1 MVASTVSLKKGARG
15 RKHYP
20 RDGLRD
26 GSDLLHRIN
35 YTTIIPLLWFV
46 KVDKVAFDTDIEG
59 GVQLMSK
66 AQSKPSGTEDL
77 SVHEDGVMMVLK
89 QKPAA
94 LKSLALPADAQVAI
108 VSKSVTA
115 LQKVREQNKQLTGQA
130 FRFFSEAAKKTAV
143 VNKDAFAPNARALA
157 VLEGVR
163 IAQEDL
169 RRSGG
174 AYDLDQ
180 VRTLL
185 RGISRQAVD
194 KRVQEGSLLA
204 VPGPS
209 NHRSFPTL
217 QFNVDGTVV
226 EGLKSVQ
233 EALPTN
239 NPWTVLNF
247 LAQPDDRLGGRK
259 PIDLLREGK
268 VELVVE
274 AARRM
279 AQQGA

>member
-1 MVASTVSLKKGARG
+1 
-15 RKHYP
+15 
-20 RDGLRD
+20 
-26 GSDLLHRIN
+26 
-35 YTTIIPLLWFV
+35 
-46 KVDKVAFDTDIEG
+46 
-59 GVQLMSK
+59 
-66 AQSKPSGTEDL
+66 
-77 SVHEDGVMMVLK
+77 MMVLE
-89 QKPAA
+89 QKLAA
-94 LKSLALPADAQVAI
+94 LKSLVLPADAQVAI
-108 VSKSVTA
+108 VSRNATA
-115 LQKVREQNKQLTGQA
+115 LRKVRARNKQLTGRA
-130 FRFFSEAAKKTAV
+130 FRFFSGSLKKATV
-143 VNKDAFAPNARALA
+143 VNKEAFAPDARALA

-163 IAQEDL
+163 IAQEGL

-185 RGISRQAVD
+185 RGISRQAID

-217 QFNVDGTVV
+217 QFNADGTII
-226 EGLKSVQ
+226 EGLKSIR
-233 EALPTN
+233 EALPTD

-247 LAQPDDRLGGRK
+247 LAEPDDRLNGCK
-259 PIDLLREGK
+259 PIDLLKEGK
-268 VELVVE
+268 IELVVE

>member
-1 MVASTVSLKKGARG
+1 
-15 RKHYP
+15 
-20 RDGLRD
+20 
-26 GSDLLHRIN
+26 
-35 YTTIIPLLWFV
+35 
-46 KVDKVAFDTDIEG
+46 
-59 GVQLMSK
+59 MSK
-66 AQSKPSGTEDL
+66 TQSKPSSSAKSPG
-77 SVHEDGVMMVLK
+77 HEHGVMMVLK

-108 VSKSVTA
+108 VSKSATA
-115 LQKVREQNKQLTGQA
+115 LRKVQERNKQLAGQA
-130 FRFFSEAAKKTAV
+130 FRFFSGAVKTAAV
-143 VNKDAFAPNARALA
+143 VNKGAFAPDARALA
-157 VLEGVR
+157 ILEGVR

-185 RGISRQAVD
+185 RGISRQAID

-217 QFNVDGTVV
+217 QFNSDGTVV
-226 EGLKSVQ
+226 EGLKSVR

-247 LAQPDDRLGGRK
+247 LAQPDDRLNGRK
-259 PIDLLREGK
+259 PIDVLKEGK

>member
-1 MVASTVSLKKGARG
+1 M
-15 RKHYP
+15 P
-20 RDGLRD
+20 
-26 GSDLLHRIN
+26 
-35 YTTIIPLLWFV
+35 
-46 KVDKVAFDTDIEG
+46 
-59 GVQLMSK
+59 K
-66 AQSKPSGTEDL
+66 AQSKRLPTSGGP
-77 SVHEDGVMMVLK
+77 SVHEDGVMMVLE

-108 VSKSVTA
+108 VSRNATA
-115 LQKVREQNKQLTGQA
+115 LRKVRARNKQLAGPT
-130 FRFFSEAAKKTAV
+130 FRYISGTMNEATV
-143 VNKDAFAPNARALA
+143 VNKEAFAPDARALA
-157 VLEGVR
+157 ILEGVR

-185 RGISRQAVD
+185 RGISRQAID
-194 KRVQEGSLLA
+194 KRVQDGSLLA
-204 VPGPS
+204 IPGPS

-217 QFNVDGTVV
+217 QFNADGTVV
-226 EGLKSVQ
+226 EGLRLVR
-233 EALPTN
+233 EALPTSN
-239 NPWTVLNF
+239 SWTVLNF
-247 LAQPDDRLGGRK
+247 LAEPDDRLNGRK
-259 PIDLLREGK
+259 PIDLLKEGK

>member
-1 MVASTVSLKKGARG
+1 
-15 RKHYP
+15 
-20 RDGLRD
+20 
-26 GSDLLHRIN
+26 
-35 YTTIIPLLWFV
+35 
-46 KVDKVAFDTDIEG
+46 
-59 GVQLMSK
+59 MSK

-77 SVHEDGVMMVLK
+77 SVHGDGVMMVLK
-89 QKPAA
+89 QKPGA
-94 LKSLALPADAQVAI
+94 LKSLELPADAQVAI
-108 VSKSVTA
+108 VSKSATA
-115 LQKVREQNKQLTGQA
+115 LQKVRERNKQLTGQA
-130 FRFFSEAAKKTAV
+130 FRFFSEAAKKAAV
-143 VNKDAFAPNARALA
+143 VNKDAFTPDARALA

-174 AYDLDQ
+174 AYDLEQ

-209 NHRSFPTL
+209 NHRSFPTF

-233 EALPTN
+233 DALPTN

>member
-1 MVASTVSLKKGARG
+1 MPKT
-15 RKHYP
+15 
-20 RDGLRD
+20 
-26 GSDLLHRIN
+26 
-35 YTTIIPLLWFV
+35 
-46 KVDKVAFDTDIEG
+46 
-59 GVQLMSK
+59 
-66 AQSKPSGTEDL
+66 QSKRPSTSSGP
-77 SVHEDGVMMVLK
+77 SVHEDGVMMVLE
-89 QKPAA
+89 QKPTG
-94 LKSLALPADAQVAI
+94 LKSLALPADAQIAI
-108 VSKSVTA
+108 VSRNATV
-115 LQKVREQNKQLTGQA
+115 LRKVRARNRQLAGPT
-130 FRFFSEAAKKTAV
+130 FRYISGAVKKAAV
-143 VNKDAFAPNARALA
+143 VNKEAFAPDARALA

-185 RGISRQAVD
+185 RGISRQAID

-226 EGLKSVQ
+226 EGLKPVR

-247 LAQPDDRLGGRK
+247 LAQPDDRLNGRK
-259 PIDLLREGK
+259 PIDMLKEGK

>member
-1 MVASTVSLKKGARG
+1 MPKS
-15 RKHYP
+15 
-20 RDGLRD
+20 
-26 GSDLLHRIN
+26 
-35 YTTIIPLLWFV
+35 
-46 KVDKVAFDTDIEG
+46 
-59 GVQLMSK
+59 
-66 AQSKPSGTEDL
+66 QSKRPSIIRRPP
-77 SVHEDGVMMVLK
+77 VHEDGVMMVLK
-89 QKPAA
+89 DKPAA
-94 LKSLALPADAQVAI
+94 LKSLALPAEAQVAI
-108 VSKSVTA
+108 VSKSAAA
-115 LQKVREQNKQLTGQA
+115 LRKVRSRNKQLAGEA
-130 FRFFSEAAKKTAV
+130 FRFFSGSLNKVTV
-143 VNKDAFAPNARALA
+143 VNKEAFAPDVRALA

-163 IAQEDL
+163 IVQEDL

-185 RGISRQAVD
+185 RGISRQAID

-217 QFNVDGTVV
+217 QFNADGTVV
-226 EGLKSVQ
+226 EGLKSVR
-233 EALPTN
+233 EALPTDN
-239 NPWTVLNF
+239 SWTVLNF
-247 LAQPDDRLGGRK
+247 LAQPDDRLKGRK
-259 PIDLLREGK
+259 PIDLLKEGK

>member
-1 MVASTVSLKKGARG
+1 MPKT
-15 RKHYP
+15 
-20 RDGLRD
+20 
-26 GSDLLHRIN
+26 
-35 YTTIIPLLWFV
+35 
-46 KVDKVAFDTDIEG
+46 
-59 GVQLMSK
+59 
-66 AQSKPSGTEDL
+66 QSKPSTSRTKGP

-94 LKSLALPADAQVAI
+94 LKSLALPADAHVAI
-108 VSKSVTA
+108 VSKSASA
-115 LQKVREQNKQLTGQA
+115 LRKVRQRNKQLAGQA
-130 FRFFSEAAKKTAV
+130 FRFFSEAVKKEAV
-143 VNKDAFAPNARALA
+143 VNKEAFAPDARALA

-163 IAQEDL
+163 IAQEEL

-185 RGISRQAVD
+185 RGISRQAID

-217 QFNVDGTVV
+217 QFNADGTVV
-226 EGLKSVQ
+226 EGLKSVR
-233 EALPTN
+233 EALPTS

-247 LAQPDDRLGGRK
+247 LAQPDDRLDGHK
-259 PIDLLREGK
+259 PIDLLKEGK
-268 VELVVE
+268 IDLVVE